1 MIKVVLVDDHVVVR
15 SGFAQLLNLEED
27 LVVEGQY
34 SSAAE
39 AWPALTRDAID
50 VAVLDVAMPDENGLS
65 LLKRLRQQRPG
76 FRAIILSIY
85 DTPAFVQSA
94 LDAGASGYLTKR
106 CGPEELVQAV
116 RSVGMGGHY
125 LCADA
130 VKALR
135 GGEPV
140 SQALAALTPREK
152 EVFELLVQGES
163 VKEIAFK
170 LELSHKT
177 VHVHR
182 TNVLG
187 KLQCNSTIELV
198 HFALDHQ
205 LLTGH

>member
-106 CGPEELVQAV
+106 CGPGELVQAV

-182 TNVLG
+182 ANVLG